1 MIDRLAGV
9 VAAQGRLALILGLAV
24 GLAFP
29 ALAHAFRPLIW
40 PMVIALLFLAILR
53 LGPDA
58 LRLPRA
64 SLGRITALTLALQ
77 IGCPL
82 LVFAGFAVAGLHTA
96 PWAQALVL
104 ILAAAPITGAA
115 PITLMAGGAPDLAL
129 RQTVLGT
136 LVLPLTAMPLLA
148 LMPAF
153 AGIADVARAAL
164 MLLVAIGCA
173 AALALALRRAG
184 WVTPTPRSLTRIDAL
199 TAALLGLVVIGLMA
213 AAADAVR
220 SDPWRFAWIMAM
232 VCATVFALQA
242 LALRLWPE
250 IAEKPAVAVVAGNRN
265 AALFVGILPAGL
277 SSDMLLVIG
286 CYQVPMYLTP
296 LVLPWL
302 RARIAGDQQV

>member
-1 MIDRLAGV
+1 MIDALARI
-9 VAAQGRLALILGLAV
+9 VAARGRLALILGLAV

-29 ALAHAFRPLIW
+29 AVAHAFRPVIW
-40 PMVIALLFLAILR
+40 PMVIVLLFLAILR
-53 LGPDA
+53 LGPAA

-64 SLGRITALTLALQ
+64 SIGRIAALTLALQ
-77 IGCPL
+77 VACPL
-82 LVFAGFAVAGLHTA
+82 VVLAGFAAAGLHTA

-136 LVLPLTAMPLLA
+136 LVLPLTAVPVLTLV
-148 LMPAF
+148 PAF

-164 MLLVAIGCA
+164 MLLAAIGGA
-173 AALALALRRAG
+173 AVLALALRRSG
-184 WVTPTPRSLTRIDAL
+184 RVLPTPRTLTRIDAL

-213 AAADAVR
+213 AASDALRADPR
-220 SDPWRFAWIMAM
+220 RFAVMLAM

-242 LALRLWPE
+242 LALRLWPDPS
-250 IAEKPAVAVVAGNRN
+250 EKPAVAVVAGNRN

-277 SSDMLLVIG
+277 SDDMLLVIG

-302 RARIAGDQQV
+302 RARIAGGQQV